1 MSVMQELDAARVPDE
16 QIRALESFAASL
28 EASELRD
35 LLQALSAIVKSGSDV
50 TLLEADAELT
60 PSQAAARLKMSRTHL
75 YKLLDRGEIVSHNVG
90 RDRRIRVSDL
100 ARFEA
105 SRQRDRRELAE
116 RFAHADKTR
125 RGAAEELL
133 GDL

>member
-35 LLQALSAIVKSGSDV
+35 LLQALSASVKSGSDV
-50 TLLEADAELT
+50 TLLESDTELT

-75 YKLLDRGEIVSHNVG
+75 YKLLDRGEIVSHTVG
-90 RDRRIRVSDL
+90 RDRRIRVTDL

-125 RGAAEELL
+125 RGAAEELF